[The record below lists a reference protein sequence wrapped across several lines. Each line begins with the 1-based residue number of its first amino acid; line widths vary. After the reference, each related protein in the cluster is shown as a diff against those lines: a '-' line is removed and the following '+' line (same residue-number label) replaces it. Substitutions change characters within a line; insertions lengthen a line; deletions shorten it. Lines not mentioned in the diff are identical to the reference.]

1 VCIPPWVFVQL
12 FIAKVTNMPGFV
24 DVSNMTSEQ
33 VRRMGH
39 ADDYDE
45 EPYQPRQTWQP
56 RAKPEGTKH
65 SVDNVWGAAVAAQR
79 ENGGYFKEDQWMPN
93 ATPPYI
99 AKRRNRDIMRDILA
113 NPAVLTVEDIAQ
125 GQECRKFLQNDI
137 TFRALKNKLTEFD
150 SSTSKV
156 LAVTEEFDTVKNRL
170 ELAVVACL
178 PASHVR
184 ALERQATQE
193 RVRQATGNYVAQ
205 PGNKVQLSVEIIK
218 TNYSQQWN
226 TWYATAITTDNC
238 AVFFAYRTQL
248 ATGVQHTILGTV
260 KAHRDGTTQLNRVSI
275 I

>member
-1 VCIPPWVFVQL
+1 
-12 FIAKVTNMPGFV
+12 MPGFV

-39 ADDYDE
+39 ADDYDA
-45 EPYQPRQTWQP
+45 EPYQPRQTW
-56 RAKPEGTKH
+56 KPKTKPAGTKH

-79 ENGGYFKEDQWMPN
+79 INGSYVKEPQYRFDEDKNTSVVEKQ
-93 ATPPYI
+93 
-99 AKRRNRDIMRDILA
+99 RNRDIMADILA

-150 SSTSKV
+150 SATSKV
-156 LAVTEEFDTVKNRL
+156 LAVTEEFDTVKNKY
-170 ELAVVACL
+170 ELAVIASL
-178 PASHVR
+178 PASHAR

-193 RVRQATGNYVAQ
+193 RVRQATGDYVGQ

-238 AVFFAYRTQL
+238 AVFFAYRQQL

>member
-1 VCIPPWVFVQL
+1 
-12 FIAKVTNMPGFV
+12 MPGFV

-39 ADDYDE
+39 ADDYDA
-45 EPYQPRQTWQP
+45 EPYQPRQTWKP
-56 RAKPEGTKH
+56 KAKPIGVNH

-79 ENGGYFKEDQWMPN
+79 MNGSYVKEPVMVYDESTQSN
-93 ATPPYI
+93 TVI
-99 AKRRNRDIMRDILA
+99 KRRNRDIMADILA
-113 NPAVLTVEDIAQ
+113 NPAMLTVEDIAQ

-137 TFRALKNKLTEFD
+137 TFRALKGKLTEFD

-156 LAVTEEFDTVKNRL
+156 IAVEDEFDTVKHKL

-178 PASHVR
+178 PASHQR

-193 RVRQATGNYVAQ
+193 RVRQTTGDYVGAV
-205 PGNKVQLSVEIIK
+205 GTKVQLDVEIVK

-226 TWYATAITTDNC
+226 TWYATAITTDNR
-238 AVFFAYRTQL
+238 AVFFAYRQQL
-248 ATGVQHTILGTV
+248 TTGGHHTILGTV

-275 I
+275 LGA